1 MYLKG
6 KGVVLSEPSVV
17 VVEVNS
23 GKVVKVGREAQQL
36 LGRTPAGLAGSA
48 SDEGRRYRSLRHD
61 ASNDKI
67 SAQKDRRSDLFPSQR
82 FLYAF
87 REE

>member
-1 MYLKG
+1 MANDIAIDLGTSTVLVYLKG

-36 LGRTPAGLAGSA
+36 LGRTPAGLAA
-48 SDEGRRYRSLRHD
+48 VPR
-61 ASNDKI
+61 
-67 SAQKDRRSDLFPSQR
+67 
-82 FLYAF
+82 
-87 REE
+87 